1 MINYLSRFLHRLRF
15 RTKIT
20 LGMTLMLV
28 FCGLGVG
35 LILSSMSSNAL
46 LEEGRKRGMAITSSL
61 AYRLVE
67 PILAMD
73 FLQMKNLIDNVDHQ
87 YDDVIYIFL
96 TDAGAN
102 ILSHTFTGGFPT
114 DLLQVNADFNKTQP
128 ILLSTEKGLV
138 YDFNVRVSLGDKY
151 LGSVRLG
158 LSRKDI
164 DAQIHRQ
171 RLTSLFST
179 MGVVGL
185 GIVLALWFARTVT
198 FRLNRLRESVEE
210 VVRGNLDVH
219 AGFSLEKYCWEL
231 MDCNRHDCPAYGDV
245 QRRCWYLAGTLCP
258 NCGDKEYPFKMENC
272 RQCSVFKHNFG
283 DEIQD
288 LAEAFDAMA
297 VTVKKHI
304 EELTEQGKT
313 IARQQGLLKTIMNV
327 TPDFITLQDKDL
339 NYTFAGKAFCDYFK
353 LDEAEIVGKTDA
365 DIFTRKQAEINVKE
379 SRQILETGI
388 PLAKEIT
395 FKRARDQKWFH
406 VLKVP
411 VYDQDG
417 SIIGLLL
424 TARDISMLKKFQEQ
438 LIQSQKMEDLGR
450 LAGGVAHEINT
461 PLGIILGYTQLL
473 MDDIEDE
480 EILEGMQIIEK
491 QTKVCRKIVADLL
504 GFSRNSQAVSET
516 VDVNESILQV
526 VRLVEHAF
534 FMNRIKIVC
543 TLDEHIP
550 PLCGDQERL
559 KQVWLNLLNNA
570 ADVIG
575 QDGAIHVQS
584 RFLAEER
591 KLEVSIADTGKGI
604 APEHLGRI
612 FDPFFTTKQVG
623 KGTGLGLSVSFG
635 IIKDHGGTISALSP
649 IPAKYLTADFVRGEK
664 CGPGAVFVIVLP
676 LDGPGDKNGK
686 DDKHNETLP

>member
-1 MINYLSRFLHRLRF
+1 MINYLSRSLHRLRF

-20 LGMTLMLV
+20 LGMSIMLI

-61 AYRLVE
+61 ALRLAE

-73 FLQMKNLIDNVDHQ
+73 FLQMKNLIDNIGHQ

-102 ILSHTFTGGFPT
+102 ILSHTFSGGFPA
-114 DLLQVNADFNKTQP
+114 DLLRVNEDVQKKQP
-128 ILLSTEKGLV
+128 MLLSTEQGLV
-138 YDFNVRVSLGDKY
+138 YDFNVRVSLGEKN
-151 LGSVRLG
+151 LGSLRLG
-158 LSRKDI
+158 MSRKEI
-164 DAQIHRQ
+164 DKQIHRQ
-171 RLTSLFST
+171 RLTSFFST

-185 GIVLALWFARTVT
+185 GIILALWFARTVT

-210 VVRGNLDVH
+210 VVQGNLDVH

-231 MDCNRHDCPAYGDV
+231 MDCNRTECPAYGDV
-245 QRRCWYLAGTLCP
+245 QRRCWYLAGTLCA

-272 RQCSVFKHNFG
+272 RQCTVFKHNFG

-297 VTVKKHI
+297 VTVKNHI

-313 IARQQGLLKTIMNV
+313 IARQQGLLKTILNV

-353 LDEAEIVGKTDA
+353 IDEADIVGKTDA
-365 DIFTRKQAEINVKE
+365 DIFTMQQAELNVSE
-379 SRQILETGI
+379 SRQILATGV

-395 FKRARDQKWFH
+395 FKRAKDQKWFH

-461 PLGIILGYTQLL
+461 PLGIILGYAQLM

-480 EILEGMQIIEK
+480 ELLEGMRIIEK

-504 GFSRNSQAVSET
+504 GFSRNSQAVSEN
-516 VDVNESILQV
+516 VDINESINQV
-526 VRLVEHAF
+526 IRLVEHAF
-534 FMNRIKIVC
+534 FMNRIKVIC
-543 TLDEHIP
+543 SLDATIP
-550 PLCGDQERL
+550 PFCGDQERL

-575 QDGAIHVQS
+575 QDGTIHVQS
-584 RFLAEER
+584 WFLAEEK
-591 KLEVSIADTGKGI
+591 KLAISIADTGKGI
-604 APEHLGRI
+604 APEHLGKI

-635 IIKDHGGTISALSP
+635 IIKDHGGIISALSP
-649 IPAKYLTADFVRGEK
+649 IPAKYLTEDFVRGEDF
-664 CGPGAVFVIVLP
+664 GPGAVFVVELP
-676 LDGPGDKNGK
+676 LGGLKDTSGKNNLDGPIFQ
-686 DDKHNETLP
+686 

>member
-1 MINYLSRFLHRLRF
+1 
-15 RTKIT
+15 
-20 LGMTLMLV
+20 MLI

-61 AYRLVE
+61 ALRLAE

-102 ILSHTFTGGFPT
+102 ILSHTFSSGFPT
-114 DLLQVNADFNKTQP
+114 DLLRVNEDVQKKQP
-128 ILLSTEKGLV
+128 MLLSTEQGLV
-138 YDFNVRVSLGDKY
+138 YDFNVRVSLGEKY

-171 RLTSLFST
+171 RLTSFFST

-185 GIVLALWFARTVT
+185 GIILALWFARTVT

-210 VVRGNLDVH
+210 VVQGNLDVQ

-231 MDCNRHDCPAYGDV
+231 RDCNRTECPAYGDV
-245 QRRCWYLAGTLCP
+245 QRRCWYLAGTLCA
-258 NCGDKEYPFKMENC
+258 NCGNKEYPFKMENC

-297 VTVKKHI
+297 VTVKNHI

-313 IARQQGLLKTIMNV
+313 ISRQQGLLKTIMNV

-353 LDEAEIVGKTDA
+353 LDEADIVGKTDA
-365 DIFTRKQAEINVKE
+365 DIFTRQQAEINVYE
-379 SRQILETGI
+379 SRQILATGI

-395 FKRARDQKWFH
+395 FKRAKDQKWFH

-411 VYDQDG
+411 VYDEDG

-461 PLGIILGYTQLL
+461 PLGIILGYAQLM
-473 MDDIEDE
+473 MDDIADE
-480 EILEGMQIIEK
+480 ELLEGMRIIER

-504 GFSRNSQAVSET
+504 GFSRNSQAVSEN
-516 VDVNESILQV
+516 VDINESINQV
-526 VRLVEHAF
+526 IRLVEHAF
-534 FMNRIKIVC
+534 FMNRINVIC
-543 TLDEHIP
+543 ALDTTIP
-550 PLCGDQERL
+550 PLRGDQERL

-575 QDGAIHVQS
+575 QDGTIYVQS
-584 RFLAEER
+584 CFLAEEK
-591 KLEVSIADTGKGI
+591 KLAISIADTGKGI
-604 APEHLGRI
+604 ASEHLGKI

-635 IIKDHGGTISALSP
+635 IIKDHGGKISAYSP
-649 IPAKYLTADFVRGEK
+649 IPAKYLTEDFVRGENS
-664 CGPGAVFVIVLP
+664 GPGAVFVVELP
-676 LDGPGDKNGK
+676 LVGLTDTSGKNNKNGPI
-686 DDKHNETLP
+686 H